1 VFVDTEVAKMAGIS
15 GSACGYYTK
24 VGLFGGPQELRG
36 CGQTIPPGDERSA
49 SPSVTLPPEGSST
62 AVTAEDDGARAQ
74 YGPAIIFGDKAL
86 GDRSGPMKVS
96 TKGKKSVTS
105 SAQVRNFSAG
115 PVVAT
120 SVRTAC
126 SASQTAGATGS
137 TTVTGG
143 VLVTKT
149 DADGN
154 PAKSEK
160 IPSKPPKNYT
170 RKGVNSVGDKFKAVF
185 NEQKVKRD
193 GSITVIGL
201 HLYLLGPTATGEVV
215 VAESCAKA

>member
-1 VFVDTEVAKMAGIS
+1 MAGVS

-49 SPSVTLPPEGSST
+49 SPSVTLPPEGSAT
-62 AVTAEDDGARAQ
+62 AITAEDDDGARAQ
-74 YGPAIIFGDKAL
+74 YGPAVIFGGKSL
-86 GDRSGPMKVS
+86 PDRSGPMKVS

-105 SAQVRNFSAG
+105 SATVKNFSAG
-115 PVVAT
+115 PFTAT

-126 SASQTAGATGS
+126 SASQTSGATGS

-143 VLVTKT
+143 VLVTRT

-154 PAKSEK
+154 PSKSEK
-160 IPSKPPKNYT
+160 IPSRPPANYT

-185 NEQKVKRD
+185 NEQKVARD
-193 GSITVIGL
+193 GSITVTGL

-215 VAESCAKA
+215 VAQSRAKA